1 MGLEGGGGREGGWA
15 DFEGVVD
22 ADAGGD
28 PGEGAVELEAC

>member
-1 MGLEGGGGREGGWA
+1 MGDGV

-28 PGEGAVELEAC
+28 PGEGAVELGIC